1 MASLESYMAAMDYSH
16 YLYLRKGTVPNTEE
30 GKLWYQE
37 DTKGMTVSGGT
48 VRIAKD
54 DSNLIGI
61 SIGGGAP
68 LCPCLYI
75 VQVFDNTPAARD
87 ETLDSG
93 DEILAVNG
101 ECVKGKTKVDVAKLI
116 QGAKDEVIIKYNK
129 LHADPKS
136 GKDLDLILKKLKHQ
150 VVDNMSSSTA
160 DALGLSRAI
169 LCNDTL
175 VKKLDQLERT
185 ELMYKGLVD
194 HTKRVLR
201 GYFDLLMV
209 SKEIGDVFCN
219 IGVREPQKTANEAFC
234 QFGEYHRLIE
244 KYGIKM
250 LKSTKP
256 ILHDLGT
263 YLTKAIPD
271 TKLTIKKYADCKFE
285 YLSYCLKV
293 KELDDEDY
301 SYAVMGEP
309 LYRVETG
316 NYEYRLILRCR
327 SEARRR
333 FAKLRSD
340 VLVKLELLDNK
351 HVQDIVFQL
360 KRLMSGLNIFHN
372 ECKELLSGEKLFP
385 IEVDLS
391 RGAFA
396 ITSVDQVF
404 HDEDAG
410 DIEEETG
417 IDFDDVINPNDF
429 SSSLCPDSNLLDLTD
444 LMQPKE
450 AQLLNLE

>member
-1 MASLESYMAAMDYSH
+1 MFKKSYMAAMDYSH

-101 ECVKGKTKVDVAKLI
+101 ECVKGKTKVDVCKTNTRR
-116 QGAKDEVIIKYNK
+116 QGTSNVYFHQQDEVIIKYNK

-175 VKKLDQLERT
+175 
-185 ELMYKGLVD
+185 YFVD
-194 HTKRVLR
+194 I
-201 GYFDLLMV
+201 FDLLMV